1 MQTAAAMQLR
11 GALWRPPMRPVAAG
25 SWLALWLR
33 HTGRRW
39 CCPKPPGL
47 AEPPRLDGGIIAPPS
62 AVVAAPG
69 DSSIPGHQRP
79 AAATTLGRPS
89 PSVPDHRCLASEQQ
103 LFLTDPVSP
112 GSPLFLPNGARVF
125 HKLQEFLRAQYAY
138 YGFEEVLT
146 PTIYKKALWE
156 TSGHWDKYSKDMFVV
171 TGRGA
176 SGTGTG
182 EAMEIGQDEEY
193 GLKPMNCPGHCLLFK
208 SSTKSYRDLPVR
220 YADFSPLHRL
230 GPRYLPYSVLA

>member
-1 MQTAAAMQLR
+1 MQTAAAAMQLR

-25 SWLALWLR
+25 SWLAPRLRR

-39 CCPKPPGL
+39 CCPKPPEL
-47 AEPPRLDGGIIAPPS
+47 AEPPRL
-62 AVVAAPG
+62 G

-79 AAATTLGRPS
+79 AVSAAPAAAPAAATLGGHSS
-89 PSVPDHRCLASEQQ
+89 PSVPPDHRHLATEQQ
-103 LFLTDPVSP
+103 LFITDPVSP

-146 PTIYKKALWE
+146 PTIYKRALWE
-156 TSGHWDKYSKDMFVV
+156 TSGHWEKYGKDMFVV

-176 SGTGTG
+176 SGTGGNGGG
-182 EAMEIGQDEEY
+182 EEMEIGQDEEY

-208 SSTKSYRDLPVR
+208 SATRSHRDLPVR
-220 YADFSPLHRL
+220 YADFSPLHR
-230 GPRYLPYSVLA
+230 YVWLP

>member
-1 MQTAAAMQLR
+1 MQLR
-11 GALWRPPMRPVAAG
+11 GAQLWRALWRPPIRPVATD
-25 SWLALWLR
+25 SCSCSCSCRLSR
-33 HTGRRW
+33 RVRPTGRRW
-39 CCPKPPGL
+39 WSPGPPGL
-47 AEPPRLDGGIIAPPS
+47 AESPRLDDRIVSSAASAQGNLNIPS
-62 AVVAAPG
+62 
-69 DSSIPGHQRP
+69 HQGP
-79 AAATTLGRPS
+79 AAQEHSNPAETQPPG
-89 PSVPDHRCLASEQQ
+89 VPDHRYLATEQQ
-103 LFLTDPVSP
+103 LFLTHPVSP
-112 GSPLFLPNGARVF
+112 GSPLFLPNGARIF

-176 SGTGTG
+176 SGTDD
-182 EAMEIGQDEEY
+182 EMEIGQDEEY

-220 YADFSPLHRL
+220 YADFSPLHR
-230 GPRYLPYSVLA
+230 